1 MSEQPVVPGGER
13 LESWKAI
20 ATFLNRDVRTVMRW
34 EKSEGLPV
42 HRQRHLSRSS
52 VYAFP
57 HELDAWRSNRRAE
70 PAAMPPQHRLRPFV
84 VAATLAIGILSGG
97 GGQFNGPLT
106 ATQAGQTDRLL
117 NWPSDPS
124 FDYDDES
131 MSPDGRYVA
140 YTDATGEVAIRDLRG
155 GRTRVLTKMGRAGA
169 HIGYLQIS
177 NDSKLIAFYAE
188 SKTQKAGIWLLPID
202 ATEGAEPRRVA
213 DAAIPLQWSADDRQ
227 IVGTIDHDRGN
238 DIMLVDVQTG
248 TSKVLTFVPYPGV
261 GDKVALSPD
270 GRFIAYDQRA
280 EPNRRQRD
288 LRVLAVDT
296 GVTTPLLADPTN
308 DSMIAWSPDGRFVVF
323 SSDRA
328 GSQGEGLW
336 ALPVRAGI
344 ASGDP
349 VLLKADFRGYPVT
362 LTHAGA
368 LLFEQEHKV
377 NDLLIGSLNVD
388 SGTVTPAPQAASHD
402 PRALSTTP
410 RWSGDGQRFF
420 YQIKR
425 QSGWV
430 ISMRSI
436 KTSVVEEIPLELE
449 YVASF
454 DVSKDGRK
462 IVCRGRNLEN
472 QAGIYLVDT
481 TTGDFETVAI
491 WKEGVVRQFIPQFTS
506 DGKSV
511 TYITGDYHGHN
522 QYVERNLETGSER
535 VIATPPTGIGN
546 NLGRSPDGRY
556 WLSYEP
562 SATPAKIIFRVY
574 DVVTAQVR
582 VVFQDDRKPDFVDD
596 GVQWMPDSRAL
607 IANVGGA
614 NGTVRELWW
623 IPVDGRQPK
632 RLTVGVN
639 VVDAAIAIDPEGK
652 QIAFGAGDPMPSKT
666 ADNHYQLRL
675 LEHFLQETKGRF

>member
-1 MSEQPVVPGGER
+1 MSEKPGVPGSER

-70 PAAMPPQHRLRPFV
+70 PAAVPPQHRLRPFV

-106 ATQAGQTDRLL
+106 ATQAGPTDRLL
-117 NWPSDPS
+117 NWPSEPS
-124 FDYDDES
+124 MDYDDES

-140 YTDATGEVAIRDLRG
+140 YTDATGELAIRDLRG
-155 GRTRVLTKMGRAGA
+155 GRTRVLTKIGRAGA
-169 HIGYLQIS
+169 YIGYLRIS

-188 SKTQKAGIWLLPID
+188 SKTQKGGIWLLPID
-202 ATEGAEPRRVA
+202 AAEGAEPRRVTNA
-213 DAAIPLQWSADDRQ
+213 GIPLQWSADDRQ
-227 IVGTIDHDRGN
+227 IVSTIDRDHGN
-238 DIMLVDVQTG
+238 DVALVDVQTAA
-248 TSKVLTFVPYPGV
+248 SKVLTFVPYPGT
-261 GDKVALSPD
+261 GDFVALSPD

-288 LRVLAVDT
+288 LRVLAVGT
-296 GVTTPLLADPTN
+296 GATTPLLTGPTN

-336 ALPVRAGI
+336 ALPVRAGS

-362 LTHAGA
+362 LTRAGA
-368 LLFEQEHKV
+368 LLFEQDPKV
-377 NDLLIGSLNVD
+377 DDLLIGSLNLD
-388 SGTVTPAPQAASHD
+388 SGVVTPAPQTASHD
-402 PRALSTTP
+402 PRALSTMP
-410 RWSGDGQRFF
+410 RWSGDGQWFT
-420 YQIKR
+420 YQTKR

-436 KTSVVEEIPLELE
+436 KTGVVKEVPLDLG

-462 IVCRGRNLEN
+462 IVCRGTNLEN

-481 TTGDFETVAI
+481 ATGEVETVAI

-511 TYITGDYHGHN
+511 TYITGDYHNHN
-522 QYVERNLETGSER
+522 QYVERNLETGRER
-535 VIATPPTGIGN
+535 VIATPPSGIGN
-546 NLGRSPDGRY
+546 NLGHSPDGRY
-556 WLSYEP
+556 WLSYEE
-562 SATPAKIIFRVY
+562 SATPAKTVFRAY
-574 DVVTAQVR
+574 DVVAAQVR
-582 VVFQDDRKPDFVDD
+582 DLFQVDRKSSLVYD
-596 GVQWMPDSRAL
+596 GVQWMPDSRGV
-607 IANVGGA
+607 IVNVLGA
-614 NGTVRELWW
+614 NETLRELWW

-632 RLTVGVN
+632 RLNVGVN

-666 ADNHYQLRL
+666 PVVQSELRL
-675 LEHFLQETKGRF
+675 LEHFLPETRGRF